1 MSLWNRNIDNILFQ
15 KPQSS
20 FLLFSFSKL
29 PRIELIS
36 NDINL
41 GNGWILAIFLC
52 KFLTCL
58 AVLSK
63 RNLTLPVFCQYLV
76 VNFWPFGR
84 HYLPEAFLLLNRA
97 KKKKLYFRFLFI
109 VVEEIMIE
117 NFLLLI
123 QFSRRNIVFIFVSWS
138 AQTLLRTK
146 NKELKKK

>member
-1 MSLWNRNIDNILFQ
+1 M
-15 KPQSS
+15 
-20 FLLFSFSKL
+20 
-29 PRIELIS
+29 
-36 NDINL
+36 
-41 GNGWILAIFLC
+41 
-52 KFLTCL
+52 
-58 AVLSK
+58 
-63 RNLTLPVFCQYLV
+63 